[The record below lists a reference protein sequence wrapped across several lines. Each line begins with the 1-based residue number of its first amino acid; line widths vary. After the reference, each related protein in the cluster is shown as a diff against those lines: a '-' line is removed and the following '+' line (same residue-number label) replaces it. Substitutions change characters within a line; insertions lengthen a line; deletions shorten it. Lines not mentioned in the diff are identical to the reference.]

1 MPDDAPAAWTTL
13 HPRGERAEH
22 ARLRIFCFPCAGGEP
37 GLYRDW
43 PDMFDDALI
52 SVAHLRGRGL
62 RRSEQPLRSIAA
74 IVDELAG
81 SIPALLDRPF
91 VFFGH
96 SMGGWL
102 AYELARELRR
112 RMLPLPDHVVL
123 SASLPMTISRLP
135 PFVHRMSV
143 ERLAAELRVL
153 GGTPDVIL
161 DDLRALELYQPAIQ
175 ADFEAFETHAFRPDT
190 PLAVEASI
198 WSAIDD
204 PRVPVAL
211 MPLWHDLFDGDCRDV
226 HFEGGHMFISDPA
239 SRVRLRQML
248 AAVID
253 RLTSVP
259 GVA

>member
-13 HPRGERAEH
+13 HPRGERREPT
-22 ARLRIFCFPCAGGEP
+22 RLRIFCFPCAGGEP
-37 GLYRDW
+37 ALYRDW

-62 RRSEQPLRSIAA
+62 RRREQPYRSIAA

-91 VFFGH
+91 LFFGH

-102 AYELARELRR
+102 AYELARELHRR
-112 RMLPLPDHVVL
+112 KLPLPDHMVL

-135 PFVHRMSV
+135 PFVHRMPV

-161 DDLRALELYQPAIQ
+161 DDHRALELYQPAIQ
-175 ADFEAFETHAFRPDT
+175 ADFEAFETHAFRPGP
-190 PLAVEASI
+190 PLSVAASI

-211 MPLWHDLFDGDCRDV
+211 MPLWHDLFHGDCRDV

-239 SRVRLRQML
+239 NRDRLRRML